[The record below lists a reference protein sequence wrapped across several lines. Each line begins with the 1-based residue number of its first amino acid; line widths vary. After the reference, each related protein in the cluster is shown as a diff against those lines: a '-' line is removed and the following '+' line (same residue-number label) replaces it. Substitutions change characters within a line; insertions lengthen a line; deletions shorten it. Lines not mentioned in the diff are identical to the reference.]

1 MANGMYV
8 AASGTVSRLE
18 QIEVLAQN
26 LAHVRSPGFKR
37 ATVAFHDVLDQERGD
52 RPIDADKDFVQADD
66 PTARL
71 DEGPL
76 VRTDNPLDLAI
87 SGPAF
92 LRVETSAGERLTR
105 NGRMIVGQD
114 GALRTQAG
122 LPVLGADGA
131 RIHLPTD
138 RVPEID
144 ADGTIR
150 SGETWLGRL
159 GLTRVDLRGTLDRD
173 PAGLFIPPAEAAD
186 DAGPVSVMQGF
197 IEESNTPAIAMMTE
211 LIEVQRHYEAL
222 HQVISTYR
230 EMDQTAAT
238 LSR

>member
-8 AASGTVSRLE
+8 AASGTVARLE

-37 ATVAFHDVLDQERGD
+37 STVAFHDLLDQERGK
-52 RPIDADKDFVQADD
+52 RAIDADKDFVQVDD
-66 PTARL
+66 PVARL
-71 DEGPL
+71 EEGPL
-76 VRTDNPLDLAI
+76 VKTDNPLDLAL

-105 NGRMIVGQD
+105 NGRMILGQD

-122 LPVLGADGA
+122 LPVLGSDGA

-138 RVPEID
+138 VIPEID

-150 SGETWLGRL
+150 TGETYLGRI
-159 GLTRVDLRGTLDRD
+159 GLTRVDLAGTLDRD
-173 PAGLFIPPAEAAD
+173 AAGLFMPPAEPAAA
-186 DAGPVSVMQGF
+186 AGPVSVMQGF

-211 LIEVQRHYEAL
+211 LIEVQRNYEAL

-230 EMDQTAAT
+230 EMDQTAAA
-238 LSR
+238 LPR